1 MVDYRRLVR
10 RPLDALFLQEILMPS
25 TVISLRRCKH
35 LFIEPRRVERFS
47 LDDVLAGR
55 AGLVSSSCWMAL
67 APHLPEGVEV
77 SAEAL
82 QVLGG
87 FDADTWTETA
97 LPLSSPQL
105 ELLGKGL
112 LFSDCVKGNH
122 IRSDERIRE
131 LGWWG
136 PAAMLH
142 WQARWEDRNSVAAID
157 SVGIQTA
164 AGLRQRFGAP
174 PPATVAPEG
183 PMIMLSRE
191 PEDEVDRRLQMR
203 CTCRNFDISK
213 PLSMAVFSRLIG
225 RCFAATGSYQL
236 DEESIFLKRN
246 APSAGGLHATESYLI
261 IQNVEG
267 VLPGLYHYHPM
278 EHALTLIP
286 GALTPEPGTAAKF
299 VAGQHWFANAHV
311 MIILA
316 PRFDRLHWK
325 YRGHAKAYRAV
336 TLDVGHL
343 SQLLLGCATEMGLG
357 AFVTAA
363 INEKEIEQTLGFD
376 PMAQSPLAICGFG
389 WRAEVMETTEFD
401 PAQAVWES
409 VG

>member
-1 MVDYRRLVR
+1 MS
-10 RPLDALFLQEILMPS
+10 S
-25 TVISLRRCKH
+25 TVALIRRCKH
-35 LFIEPRRVERFS
+35 LFIEPGRVDRFS

-55 AGLVSSSCWMAL
+55 AGMVSRSCWMAL
-67 APHLPEGVEV
+67 APHLSEGVEV
-77 SAEAL
+77 SLEAV
-82 QVLGG
+82 QILGE
-87 FDADTWTETA
+87 FDADVWVEVA

-105 ELLGKGL
+105 ELLEKGL
-112 LFSDCVKGNH
+112 LFSDRDKGSLA
-122 IRSDERIRE
+122 RSDERIRE

-136 PAAMLH
+136 PAAMMH
-142 WQARWEDRNSVAAID
+142 WQARWEGQDSVAAID

-183 PMIMLSRE
+183 PVILLPRE
-191 PEDEVDRRLQMR
+191 PEDEFDRRLQMR
-203 CTCRNFDISK
+203 CTCRNFDVSK
-213 PLSMAVFSRLIG
+213 PLPMAAFSRLMG
-225 RCFAATGSYQL
+225 RCFAATGSYRL
-236 DEESIFLKRN
+236 DEQSVFLKRN
-246 APSAGGLHATESYLI
+246 APSAGGLHPTESYLI
-261 IQNVEG
+261 VQNVEG
-267 VLPGLYHYHPM
+267 MLPGLYHYHPM
-278 EHALTLIP
+278 QHALTLMSDASQFESGSP
-286 GALTPEPGTAAKF
+286 ARF

-311 MIILA
+311 MVVLA

-343 SQLLLGCATEMGLG
+343 SQLLLSCATEMGLG
-357 AFVTAA
+357 AYVTAA

>member
-1 MVDYRRLVR
+1 MS
-10 RPLDALFLQEILMPS
+10 S
-25 TVISLRRCKH
+25 TVAMIRRCKH
-35 LFIEPRRVERFS
+35 LFIEPRRVDCFS
-47 LDDVLAGR
+47 FDDVLAGR
-55 AGLVSSSCWMAL
+55 AGMVSRSCWMAL
-67 APHLPEGVEV
+67 APHLSGGVEV
-77 SAEAL
+77 SLEAV
-82 QVLGG
+82 QILGE
-87 FDADTWTETA
+87 FDADVWVEVA

-105 ELLGKGL
+105 ELLEKGL
-112 LFSDCVKGNH
+112 LFSDRDKGSLA
-122 IRSDERIRE
+122 RSDERIRE

-136 PAAMLH
+136 PAAMTH
-142 WQARWEDRNSVAAID
+142 WQARWEGQDSVAAID

-174 PPATVAPEG
+174 PPPTVAPDG
-183 PMIMLSRE
+183 PMTMLPRQ
-191 PEDEVDRRLQMR
+191 PADEVDRRLQMR

-213 PLSMAVFSRLIG
+213 PLPMAVFSRLMG
-225 RCFAATGSYQL
+225 HCFAATGHYRL
-236 DEESIFLKRN
+236 DEESVFLKRN
-246 APSAGGLHATESYLI
+246 APSAGGLHPTESYLI
-261 IQNVEG
+261 VQNVEG
-267 VLPGLYHYHPM
+267 IQAGLYHYHPTQ
-278 EHALTLIP
+278 HALTLMSDISQLP
-286 GALTPEPGTAAKF
+286 ADITARF

-311 MIILA
+311 MIVLA

-343 SQLLLGCATEMGLG
+343 SQLLLGCATEMELG

-363 INEKEIEQTLGFD
+363 INEKEIEQVLGFD

-389 WRAEVMETTEFD
+389 WRAQVMETTEFD